1 MNLKPVYDSF
11 VREGSLGPKYLF
23 GKFRSF
29 LQFFGS
35 IQLMET
41 LSQCDISLSSFQVGE
56 NTFLLTVL
64 LRVKYAIL
72 ICIV

>member
-1 MNLKPVYDSF
+1 MNLKPLCVSF
-11 VREGSLGPKYLF
+11 VREGSLSPKYLF

-29 LQFFGS
+29 LQFFGNTVDGNFKS
-35 IQLMET
+35 
-41 LSQCDISLSSFQVGE
+41 DISLSSFQVGK

-64 LRVKYAIL
+64 LKVKYAIL